1 MSQQSDRSASDL
13 DPADRAEQL
22 EQRYV
27 GEHQQTEELLEGLD
41 PEQSDAE
48 KTTEKVQGVAKD
60 RGAEHDVGSMSRE
73 DT

>member
-1 MSQQSDRSASDL
+1 MNEQSDRSAADL

-27 GEHQQTEELLEGLD
+27 GEHEQTEELLEGLD
-41 PEQSDAE
+41 PEQPDAE

-60 RGAEHDVGSMSRE
+60 GGAESEVGSMSRE
-73 DT
+73 DP